1 MKIKITRTQ
10 RGYQVHVFADGH
22 AGDRAYAHVLKRERT
37 TQAIENYGDNPM
49 GVMVYCDDEPQVSW
63 VDK

>member
-10 RGYQVHVFADGH
+10 HGYQVHLFADGH
-22 AGDRAYAHVLKRERT
+22 AGDRAYAHVLQGART
-37 TQAIENYGDNPM
+37 AQQIENYGDNPM
-49 GVMVYCDDEPQVSW
+49 GVMVFCADEPEVSW